1 MKPITEMQ
9 SDSDIERESE
19 TKALYSP
26 VVKFPEEQSTYHN
39 MSQKLYEFDDEFD
52 NPYDS
57 RTLEEESEDSQ
68 EVISQVEA
76 LANALCS

>member
-1 MKPITEMQ
+1 
-9 SDSDIERESE
+9 
-19 TKALYSP
+19 
-26 VVKFPEEQSTYHN
+26 